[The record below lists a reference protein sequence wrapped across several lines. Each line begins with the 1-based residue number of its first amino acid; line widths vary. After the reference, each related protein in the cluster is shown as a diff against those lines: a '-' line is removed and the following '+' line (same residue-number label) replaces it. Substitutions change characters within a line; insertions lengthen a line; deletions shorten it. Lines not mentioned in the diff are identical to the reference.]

1 MASRTSKS
9 SSSGSM
15 SRSEAGTPFP
25 VDSRRLAEL
34 CRRWGIRE
42 LAVFG
47 SALRADFRSTSDVD
61 LLVEFEPGTV
71 LGFRIFELEGEL
83 SALFGGRR
91 IDLVPR
97 KYLHPRLRE
106 RVLSEARVQYAA

>member
-1 MASRTSKS
+1 
-9 SSSGSM
+9 M
-15 SRSEAGTPFP
+15 SRPSSPPA
-25 VDSRRLAEL
+25 VDLPSVDHTVLADL

-42 LAVFG
+42 LALFG
-47 SALRADFRSTSDVD
+47 SALRDDFTPVSDVD

-71 LGFRIFELEGEL
+71 LGFRRLDLEREL

-97 KYLHPRLRE
+97 KYLHPRLRD
-106 RVLSEARVQYAA
+106 RVLREARTQYAA

>member
-1 MASRTSKS
+1 
-9 SSSGSM
+9 M
-15 SRSEAGTPFP
+15 STPVP
-25 VDSRRLAEL
+25 TPPLSVDSARLAEL
-34 CRRWGIRE
+34 CRRWRIQE
-42 LAVFG
+42 LALFG
-47 SALRADFRSTSDVD
+47 SALRPDFEPTSDID

-71 LGFRIFELEGEL
+71 LGFRIFELEREL

-106 RVLSEARVQYAA
+106 RVLAEARVQYAA